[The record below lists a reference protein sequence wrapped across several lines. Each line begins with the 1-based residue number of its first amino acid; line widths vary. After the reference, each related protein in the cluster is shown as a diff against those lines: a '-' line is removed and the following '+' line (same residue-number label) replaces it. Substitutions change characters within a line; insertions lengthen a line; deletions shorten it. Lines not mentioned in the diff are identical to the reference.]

1 MNIYEIDKQDLGGR
15 NFAFKNIADFLGDG
29 FLRQSF
35 IFDGF
40 VFCVCING
48 SAKMKINYKEYP
60 IGSNKLF
67 VIMPKHIF
75 SIWECS
81 SDLDIRVIFIALDFM
96 YHLPITPD
104 FDLFKSIDIFPCVN
118 LDRGQL
124 EDMLK
129 IHSVIERYNSDS
141 KLSKQ
146 IQDTLILS
154 IILMTA
160 SFFGN
165 LPSDINNVY
174 SRQESL
180 TRSFFDLL
188 LKSYGTERNVSFY
201 ADKLCITPKY
211 LTTVVKSVTH
221 HSVQNW
227 INEVILIEAKRYI
240 RTTELTIQQI
250 SEKLNFPTASS
261 FVRFFRMHTG
271 YTPLYHR
278 KKKDI

>member
-1 MNIYEIDKQDLGGR
+1 
-15 NFAFKNIADFLGDG
+15 
-29 FLRQSF
+29 
-35 IFDGF
+35 
-40 VFCVCING
+40 
-48 SAKMKINYKEYP
+48 
-60 IGSNKLF
+60 
-67 VIMPKHIF
+67 MPKHIF

-188 LKSYGTERNVSFY
+188 LKSYGTERNLSFY

-221 HSVQNW
+221 HSVQN
-227 INEVILIEAKRYI
+227 
-240 RTTELTIQQI
+240 
-250 SEKLNFPTASS
+250 
-261 FVRFFRMHTG
+261 
-271 YTPLYHR
+271 
-278 KKKDI
+278 

>member
-1 MNIYEIDKQDLGGR
+1 
-15 NFAFKNIADFLGDG
+15 
-29 FLRQSF
+29 
-35 IFDGF
+35 
-40 VFCVCING
+40 
-48 SAKMKINYKEYP
+48 
-60 IGSNKLF
+60 
-67 VIMPKHIF
+67 MPKHIF

-201 ADKLCITPKY
+201 ADKLCIPPKY
-211 LTTVVKSVTH
+211 VTTVVKSVTH

-271 YTPLYHR
+271 YTPLYYR